1 MNPLAPVGPWTGWA
15 PPNLSWCEEKLAAWI
30 STPANT
36 WSNLAYFL
44 VAWLI
49 YRMARGQDFSRL
61 ALAMAAM
68 GAGSFAYHASCTFAL
83 QVVDFVGMYAV
94 IWLFIAWN
102 LRRAGAAVSAGVAWT
117 TGVVGCT
124 AVLFLMARLALPY
137 QSLILVLAGVL
148 AVQEARLWKRD
159 PTADY
164 RELAWAWI
172 LLAAAL
178 ACSAADISGVWC
190 DPTNHWLQGHACWHV
205 LSAAGLYRA
214 ARYYA
219 SLTEMRPRA
228 PSTVTR

>member
-1 MNPLAPVGPWTGWA
+1 MNPLAPVGPWAGWA
-15 PPNLSWCEEKLAAWI
+15 PPNLSWCEQKLAAWI

-49 YRMARGQDFSRL
+49 WRAASSRDFRQL
-61 ALAMAAM
+61 AVAMAAM

-102 LRRAGAAVSAGVAWT
+102 LRRAGVAVGAGAAWTLGVAGC
-117 TGVVGCT
+117 TGVMLG
-124 AVLFLMARLALPY
+124 MARLALPY

-148 AVQEARLWKRD
+148 AVQEFRLWGTD

-164 RELAWAWI
+164 RALGQAWA

-178 ACSAADISGVWC
+178 TCSLADLTRVWC
-190 DPTNHWLQGHACWHV
+190 DPANHWLQGHAVWHL

-214 ARYYA
+214 ANYYA
-219 SLTEMRPRA
+219 SLTAMRPLA